1 MINSISG
8 TITNKG
14 NSSIFVENGGVE
26 WEIVASAKAISALP
40 SIGDKGKVLTYLN
53 YTENSLSL
61 FGFSDEQERVLFLAL
76 IKTNGIGPKQAV
88 KILSTVSANDFI
100 DALDREDTALLS
112 GIPGI
117 GQKTAQ
123 KIILSMRGKLVK
135 EESAVTADSP
145 FSDIIKALSD
155 MGFDYKK
162 AHKIVSKIATSIEIK
177 SLSPSEQ
184 EKVILKDA
192 IVALSSGG

>member
-8 TITNKG
+8 TITHKG
-14 NSSIFVENGGVE
+14 NSSVFVENGGVE
-26 WEIVASAKAISALP
+26 WEIITSSKTISALP
-40 SIGDKGKVLTYLN
+40 DIGSKGRVLTYLN

-61 FGFSDEQERVLFLAL
+61 FGFSDEQERMLFLTL
-76 IKTNGIGPKQAV
+76 IKINGIGPKQAV

-117 GQKTAQ
+117 GQKTAL

-135 EESAVTADSP
+135 EVTATADSP

-162 AHKIVSKIATSIEIK
+162 AHKVVSELAANKDVK
-177 SLSPSEQ
+177 SLSTFEQ
-184 EKVILKDA
+184 EKVILKEA
-192 IVALSSGG
+192 IVALSSAG

>member
-8 TITNKG
+8 IITHKG
-14 NSSIFVENGGVE
+14 NSSVFVENGGVE
-26 WEIVASAKAISALP
+26 WEIATSAKTISALP
-40 SIGDKGKVLTYLN
+40 DIGNKGRVFTYLN

-61 FGFSDEQERVLFLAL
+61 FGFSGEQERELFLAL
-76 IKTNGIGPKQAV
+76 IKINGIGPKQAV
-88 KILSTVSANDFI
+88 KILSTVTANDFI

-135 EESAVTADSP
+135 EESAAVDSP

-162 AHKIVSKIATSIEIK
+162 AHKIVSKIAASKEIK
-177 SLSPSEQ
+177 SLSISEQ
-184 EKVILKDA
+184 EKMILKEA
-192 IVALSSGG
+192 IVALSSAR